1 MKHMNIEELNKRYLP
16 LSPAARIHLLYTDF
30 ARVLLTSSFGTTA
43 AYLLH
48 LFSLER
54 PGHAVY
60 FLDTTYHF
68 PETLAYRDELIRHM
82 GLHVISLQGDN
93 ERNTFTG
100 EDKTWEKDADLCCS
114 INKVEPLEKIKP
126 DFQVWVSGLMRGQN
140 EHRDT
145 LSIFEERQGIL
156 KFYPIL
162 DQNAE
167 TALSYMQAHKIPK
180 HPLQEKG
187 YASVGCTHCTVQ
199 GNVREGRWI
208 NKSKTECGLH
218 L

>member
-1 MKHMNIEELNKRYLP
+1 MNIEELNSRYSP
-16 LSPAARIHLLYTDF
+16 LSPSERIRLLYADF
-30 ARVLLTSSFGTTA
+30 ADILLTSSFGTTA

-54 PGHAVY
+54 PGQAVY

-68 PETLAYRDELIRHM
+68 PETLAYREELAHLF
-82 GLHVISLQGDN
+82 GLHVISLQGDSW
-93 ERNTFTG
+93 RNKFTG
-100 EDKTWEKDADLCCS
+100 EDKTWERDPDLCCS

-126 DFQVWVSGLMRGQN
+126 GFQVWVSGLMQGQN
-140 EHRDT
+140 QHRDS
-145 LSIFEERQGIL
+145 LAIFEERQGIL

-162 DQNAE
+162 DQDAE
-167 TALSYMQAHKIPK
+167 TALTYMQAHNIPV
-180 HPLQEKG
+180 HPLKEMG

-199 GNVREGRWI
+199 GTTREGRWI